1 MPQGTLPGDWQ
12 TAVFGSYEQL
22 MGYLLTYL
30 PQIFGAVLLLLI
42 GWLVAFSLS
51 RLTLSLLSLG
61 NRLLHRLFSASATQK
76 RFELKPSHVY
86 MASRVV
92 FWLVML
98 FFIAASTSVM
108 GLDFFATWLGDLL
121 SYLPRVLAGIL
132 IILGGYL
139 LGSALGVMSISAA
152 ESAGFERAY
161 LVGTSVQMSVLFT
174 AAVIGIEQL
183 GINIQFVTQLFT
195 VVSGVIAAGVA
206 LAFGLGAKTLV
217 ANIIGAR
224 HAQKYCRSQDHI
236 QIAGIEGKV
245 AEINSTMM
253 VIETDQG
260 RVMIPAKLYLEQIS
274 QVRHPVDKT
283 VSKS

>member
-22 MGYLLTYL
+22 MGYLITYL
-30 PQIFGAVLLLLI
+30 PQIFGAVILLLI

-61 NRLLHRLFSASATQK
+61 NRLLHRFFSASSTQK
-76 RFELKPSHVY
+76 RFELKAAHVH
-86 MASRVV
+86 MTSRVV

-139 LGSALGVMSISAA
+139 VGSALGVMSITAA

-195 VVSGVIAAGVA
+195 VVSGVIVAGVA

-236 QIAGIEGKV
+236 QIAGVEGKV

-274 QVRHPVDKT
+274 QVRHPLDNTAAKG
-283 VSKS
+283 